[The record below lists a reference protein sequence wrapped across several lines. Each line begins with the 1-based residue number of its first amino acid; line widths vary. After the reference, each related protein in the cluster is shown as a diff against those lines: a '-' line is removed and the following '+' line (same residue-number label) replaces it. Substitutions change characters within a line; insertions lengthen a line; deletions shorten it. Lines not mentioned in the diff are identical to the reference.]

1 MSEEVKMVKNEQ
13 EPNGEATNRPSSN
26 RPLIELVIN
35 IVLPTLIL
43 NKAGSYLG
51 DGGAV
56 KALIIALAIP
66 IAYATW
72 DLVKNG
78 HKNLI
83 SVIGFVS
90 LLLTG
95 GLGLLKLEG
104 IWFAVKEAGI
114 PLLIGLITLGSAFT
128 KRPLIK
134 LLVYNKAVM
143 KTELIKSAL
152 QERNV
157 IAPFEKLLRRA
168 TALLSLSFFVSSVVN
183 YVLAIRI
190 FKKIP
195 IHLSEAAKAELLN
208 QQIAEMTWQGYV
220 VLLIPSLLC
229 MGLILW
235 YLSKGIE
242 RFTGYSFS
250 EVVKVE

>member
-1 MSEEVKMVKNEQ
+1 MSEEIEIRKSEQ
-13 EPNGEATNRPSSN
+13 EESAAEAASSGPSN
-26 RPLIELVIN
+26 NKALMELVIN

-43 NKAGSYLG
+43 NKAGNYLG
-51 DGGAV
+51 ESGAV

-66 IAYATW
+66 ISYATW
-72 DLVKNG
+72 DLVRNG

-83 SVIGFVS
+83 SIIGFVS

-128 KRPLIK
+128 KKPLIK
-134 LLVYNKAVM
+134 LLIYNKAVM
-143 KTELIKSAL
+143 KTEMIMTAL

-157 IAPFEKLLRRA
+157 VAPFERLLRRA
-168 TALLSLSFFVSSVVN
+168 TVLLSLSFFVSSVVN

-195 IHLSEAAKAELLN
+195 IHLSEAAR
-208 QQIAEMTWQGYV
+208 
-220 VLLIPSLLC
+220 S
-229 MGLILW
+229 
-235 YLSKGIE
+235 
-242 RFTGYSFS
+242 
-250 EVVKVE
+250 

>member
-1 MSEEVKMVKNEQ
+1 MNEQ
-13 EPNGEATNRPSSN
+13 LKYGQEETAQDKRPSN
-26 RPLIELVIN
+26 NKALIDLVLN

-43 NKAGSYLG
+43 NKAGQHLG
-51 DGGAV
+51 DDGAV

-66 IAYATW
+66 IVYATW
-72 DLVKNG
+72 DLLKNG

-128 KRPLIK
+128 KKPLIR
-134 LLVYNKAVM
+134 LLIYNKSVM
-143 KTELIKSAL
+143 KTDLITSSL
-152 QERNV
+152 EERGV
-157 IAPFEKLLRRA
+157 VAPFERLLRRA
-168 TALLSLSFFVSSVVN
+168 TILLSLSFFVSSLVN
-183 YVLAIRI
+183 YILAIRI

-195 IHLSEAAKAELLN
+195 AQLSEAAKAELLN

-220 VLLIPSLLC
+220 VLLIPSLIC

-242 RFTGYSFS
+242 RYTGHSFS
-250 EVVKVE
+250 EVVKVD

>member
-1 MSEEVKMVKNEQ
+1 MNEEIKYGQ
-13 EPNGEATNRPSSN
+13 EELPNDEKRPSN
-26 RPLIELVIN
+26 NKALIELVIN

-43 NKAGSYLG
+43 NKAGPQLG
-51 DGGAV
+51 EHGAV
-56 KALIIALAIP
+56 KALVIALLIP
-66 IAYATW
+66 IVYATW
-72 DLVKNG
+72 DLLKNG
-78 HKNLI
+78 HKNII

-128 KRPLIK
+128 KKPLIK
-134 LLVYNKAVM
+134 MLIYNKSVM
-143 KTELIKSAL
+143 KTDLIKSSLEERGAL
-152 QERNV
+152 
-157 IAPFEKLLRRA
+157 APFERLLKRA
-168 TALLSLSFFVSSVVN
+168 TVLLSLSFFVSSLVN
-183 YVLAIRI
+183 YILAIRI

-195 IHLSEAAKAELLN
+195 VHLTEAAKAELLN

-220 VLLIPSLLC
+220 VLLIPSLIC

-242 RFTGYSFS
+242 RYTGHSFS
-250 EVVKVE
+250 EVVKVD

>member
-1 MSEEVKMVKNEQ
+1 MSESKISEPKKND
-13 EPNGEATNRPSSN
+13 NSRAFLDLG
-26 RPLIELVIN
+26 IN

-43 NKAGSYLG
+43 NNLG
-51 DGGAV
+51 PKLGEHGAV

-66 IAYATW
+66 ICYAGW
-72 DLVKNG
+72 DLIKNG

-83 SVIGFVS
+83 AAIGFVS

-114 PLLIGLITLGSAFT
+114 PLLIGLITLGSAFS
-128 KRPLIK
+128 KKPLIRM
-134 LLVYNKAVM
+134 LVYNKAVM
-143 KTELIKSAL
+143 QTEKIKEAL
-152 QERNV
+152 RVNQKE
-157 IAPFEKLLRRA
+157 APFEKLLKKA
-168 TALLSLSFFVSSVVN
+168 TLLLSLSFFVSSAVN
-183 YVLAIRI
+183 YILAIRI
-190 FKKIP
+190 FKQIP
-195 IHLSEAAKAELLN
+195 AHLTEAAKAELLN

-220 VLLIPSLLC
+220 VLLIPSILS

-242 RFTGYSFS
+242 RYTGLAFS
-250 EVVKVE
+250 EVVKSD